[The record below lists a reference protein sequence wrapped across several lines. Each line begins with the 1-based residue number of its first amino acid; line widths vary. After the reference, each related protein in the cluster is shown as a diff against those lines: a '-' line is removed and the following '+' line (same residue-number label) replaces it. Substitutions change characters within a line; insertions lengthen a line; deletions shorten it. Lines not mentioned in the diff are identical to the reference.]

1 MPDTRAVSNGRIFTP
16 VIPVTIMR
24 WASTLVVRA
33 MIMRWASTLVVRA
46 MIMRRASTLVVRAMI
61 MRRISTLVVRAMVIG
76 RTITAC
82 RSQPQGTGF
91 GSASQGAVWPGLQ
104 LQAGSL
110 KG

>member
-1 MPDTRAVSNGRIFTP
+1 MSNGRIFTL
-16 VIPVTIMR
+16 VIP
-24 WASTLVVRA
+24 A

-46 MIMRRASTLVVRAMI
+46 MIMRWISTLVVRAMI
-61 MRRISTLVVRAMVIG
+61 MRWISTLVVRAMIIG

-91 GSASQGAVWPGLQ
+91 GSANAGAVWPGLQ